1 MGIRGTRHIS
11 FSETFACILS
21 CAINRRLDGKH
32 VVFGKIIQ
40 GMEIVRK
47 MEVKELM
54 AFFFVNFMKFFFFL
68 YFKSLELSL
77 TTTLFAKD

>member
-1 MGIRGTRHIS
+1 MGIRGARHTS

-32 VVFGKIIQ
+32 VVFGKVIQ

-54 AFFFVNFMKFFFFL
+54 AFFFVNFMNFFFF
-68 YFKSLELSL
+68 FFVFQVIRIVSNDN
-77 TTTLFAKD
+77 FIC

>member
-1 MGIRGTRHIS
+1 MGIRGARHIN

-32 VVFGKIIQ
+32 VVFGKVIQ

-54 AFFFVNFMKFFFFL
+54 AFFFVNFMNFFFF
-68 YFKSLELSL
+68 FFVFQVIRIVSNDN
-77 TTTLFAKD
+77 FIC

>member
-1 MGIRGTRHIS
+1 MGIRGARHTS

-32 VVFGKIIQ
+32 VVFGKVIQ

-54 AFFFVNFMKFFFFL
+54 AFFFVNFMKCFFCI
-68 YFKSLELSL
+68 SSH
-77 TTTLFAKD
+77 